1 MRKAATKCWI
11 LCLIFIL
18 MAVWVVFTAQAQ
30 TGHTDSRLQL
40 IQSRHE
46 LQVCVWPEYYSISYR
61 DPRTQKLGGLDI
73 ELARILAA
81 ELGVKLRFV
90 DSSFS
95 RLIPDLLKERCDVA
109 MFAVG
114 ITPERAEQIDFT
126 EPHLVSDMVAIT
138 TKNNRRIQQ
147 WDDLD
152 QPGNVLAVAKGTWHE
167 PVMRERLQYASLVA
181 PDTPE
186 TRETEVLSG
195 RADAFISDYPYSLR
209 MLETTDWAQRIEPD
223 TTFHLT
229 YYAWAVKPGDAV
241 WLERLNDFMRRIKK
255 DGRLLQEASKFR
267 LEPVIVLDTG
277 PYEH

>member
-1 MRKAATKCWI
+1 MSRLVEVGSRKAVIKCLI

-18 MAVWVVFTAQAQ
+18 MAVWVVFSAQAQ
-30 TGHTDSRLQL
+30 TRHTGSRLQL
-40 IQSRHE
+40 TQRRHD
-46 LQVCVWPEYYSISYR
+46 LHKCVWPEYYSISYR

-95 RLIPDLLKERCDVA
+95 RWIPDLVKESCDVA

-126 EPHLVSDMVAIT
+126 EHHLVSDMIAIT
-138 TKNNRRIQQ
+138 TKNNRSIQQ

-152 QPGNVLAVAKGTWHE
+152 QPGHVLAVAKVTWNE
-167 PVMRERLQYASLVA
+167 AVMRERLQYAEVVA
-181 PDTPE
+181 PDTAE

-195 RADAFISDYPYSLR
+195 
-209 MLETTDWAQRIEPD
+209 
-223 TTFHLT
+223 
-229 YYAWAVKPGDAV
+229 
-241 WLERLNDFMRRIKK
+241 
-255 DGRLLQEASKFR
+255 
-267 LEPVIVLDTG
+267 
-277 PYEH
+277 